1 MFRFSTLALMLA
13 SFFLLNPPM
22 TAAQTSA
29 EAIGVVSR
37 LQNDAVAVRGQ
48 QRVALQEA
56 GDIFTNDEIET
67 GADARIEI
75 TFKDETK
82 LTIGEN
88 SRLVIDDYLYDP
100 DKDVGALLLDA
111 AKGPFRFISGGIGK
125 LKDKRVEVRTTSATV
140 GIRGTEFWGGPAL
153 GIYGILLLE
162 GTVIV
167 RNSAGARIIDVP
179 GTGVNLTSP
188 DTAPGEPAPW
198 GEDRVQAALAS
209 ITFR

>member
-1 MFRFSTLALMLA
+1 MFRLSTLLLMMA
-13 SFFLLNPPM
+13 SFFLLASPV
-22 TAAQTSA
+22 TAQTGG
-29 EAIGVVSR
+29 EAIGTVSR

-48 QRVALQEA
+48 QRVALAETGA
-56 GDIFTNDEIET
+56 IFQNDEIET

-88 SRLVIDDYLYDP
+88 SRLVIDEYLYDP
-100 DKDVGALLLDA
+100 DKDVGTMLLDA

-179 GTGVNLTSP
+179 GTGVNLTGP
-188 DTAPGEPAPW
+188 DAAPGEPAPW

>member
-1 MFRFSTLALMLA
+1 MFRLSTLVLMMA
-13 SFFLLNPPM
+13 SFFLVSNPVV
-22 TAAQTSA
+22 AQSSGD
-29 EAIGVVSR
+29 AIGVVSK
-37 LQNDAVAVRGQ
+37 LQNSAFAVRGQ
-48 QRVALQEA
+48 QRATLQESGA
-56 GDIFTNDEIET
+56 IYKNDEIET

-88 SRLVIDDYLYDP
+88 SRLVIDEYLYDP
-100 DKDVGALLLDA
+100 DKDVGTLLLDA

-125 LKDKRVEVRTTSATV
+125 LKDKRVEVQTTSATV
-140 GIRGTEFWGGPAL
+140 GIRGTEFWGGEAL
-153 GIYGILLLE
+153 GIYGILLLD
-162 GTVIV
+162 GTIIV
-167 RNSAGARIIDVP
+167 RNSAGARIVDVP

-188 DTAPGEPAPW
+188 DQAPGEAAPW

>member
-1 MFRFSTLALMLA
+1 MFRLSTLVLMMA
-13 SFFLLNPPM
+13 SFFLVSHPV
-22 TAAQTSA
+22 AAQTDG
-29 EAIGVVSR
+29 EAIAVVSR
-37 LQNDAVAVRGQ
+37 LQNSAIAVRGQ
-48 QRVALQEA
+48 QRVTLVETGA
-56 GDIFTNDEIET
+56 IFKNDEIET

-75 TFKDETK
+75 TFNDETK

-88 SRLVIDDYLYDP
+88 SRLVINEYLYDP
-100 DKDVGALLLDA
+100 DKDVGTLLLDA

-162 GTVIV
+162 GTIIV
-167 RNSAGARIIDVP
+167 RNSAGARIVNVA
-179 GTGVNLTSP
+179 GTGVNLTGP
-188 DTAPGEPAPW
+188 DVAPGEAAPW